1 VTFNSFFSQGMV
13 NFFFKFSK
21 IPLLEL
27 AAFPLLLPGEENSSP
42 KKKKKKKNP
51 MGFFFDFLN
60 FFFKTKKPKLGFFIS
75 FKQIN
80 PRQMGS

>member
-1 VTFNSFFSQGMV
+1 VVTFNSFFSQGMV

-42 KKKKKKKNP
+42 KKKKKKTTLVLP
-51 MGFFFDFLN
+51 GPVQSATGGGWPPPASEALN
-60 FFFKTKKPKLGFFIS
+60 C
-75 FKQIN
+75 
-80 PRQMGS
+80 M